1 MADQIYYS
9 VFTKKGLELLTEAI
23 RNGTKL
29 GITSMAF
36 GDGNGSLPVPDENF
50 TKLVREVHRTQ
61 LNSLAPD
68 PNNANWL
75 RAEAIIASAT
85 GGFNIRELGLYAGDV
100 LVAYSNYPATY
111 KPNPSDGTAR
121 IMTFR
126 MILQIDNTAS
136 FELKI
141 DADVVLATIQSVND
155 AKLELYENT
164 VNTVQSIEDLLNIKN
179 PWDGQIVNVE
189 SYHSVNYTSPVIP
202 VVEGGGIR
210 RYVAAL
216 KDINDGGVCING
228 WLLQKATYNYLTPEM
243 FGAKGI
249 GSAFNDY
256 EAIQNMLNAGNEGC
270 TFTFDGAKTYYN
282 GFENELTDPWQD
294 EDKRKQWTRNKRC
307 IFKFNGAKLTRRVP
321 RWNDANN
328 HDDYNSGQF
337 YTEDRTALLKISGAG
352 PWYMHDANFDS
363 NVQFGAMLSHTGEYD
378 LTDNTYCRGTCM
390 DWGLRM
396 ENVTDF
402 FCTNSIFQRSVFCVS
417 AVDCK
422 NINFTLPTFKFAA
435 QAEKRVN
442 ANDLALGAG
451 IKLERCKTVNLL
463 GVYGYKNANDTVEIE
478 RDNDDVTV
486 TGSSDYDVANS
497 MQIYSSSNVKLDWTG
512 RNIIKGTGVS
522 VIQSGEHSSNFLTG
536 KINIQNAFG
545 TGVLIRNYSDVS
557 QDLLGV
563 DLDITTENCAYG
575 GLIINNTHDT
585 YMPRGIKIDHTSI
598 NDGSWLTSSRQ
609 FSGKMTGDI
618 AGKDIRNTS
627 TKSYSGFIV
636 SGTNTKDTCLR
647 LNLDLTQAD
656 QPWFIGTNS
665 YVSFFGTK
673 TSWGT
678 FYLDCLDTTNIGNIG
693 SGLNLTE
700 KKGTINMYSYDIAY
714 KAGLNKMQGMTTESN
729 NQNYTLFYDTSD
741 EKVNGTGKSYP
752 VRIRIG
758 S

>member
-1 MADQIYYS
+1 MAAQYHS
-9 VFTKKGLELLTEAI
+9 LFTTQGLALLREAI
-23 RNGTKL
+23 QNGTKL
-29 GITSMAF
+29 GITHMAY
-36 GDGNGSLPVPDENF
+36 GDGNGIVPTPNADF
-50 TKLVREVHRTQ
+50 TKLVKEVYRTP
-61 LNSLAPD
+61 LNRLAPSD
-68 PNNANWL
+68 KNPNWL
-75 RAEAIIASAT
+75 EADGVISSAV
-85 GGFNIRELGLYAGDV
+85 GGFNIREVGLYAGNV
-100 LVAYSNYPATY
+100 LVAYANYPPTY
-111 KPNPSDGTAR
+111 KPAGGEGTAQIKTIR
-121 IMTFR
+121 IV
-126 MILQIDNTAS
+126 LQIDNTAN

-141 DADVVLATIQSVND
+141 DASVVMATIQAVED
-155 AKLELYENT
+155 VKLEIYQNT

-189 SYHSVNYTSPVIP
+189 SYHAVNYALPTIP

-216 KDINDGGVCING
+216 KNINDGGVCING

-249 GSAFNDY
+249 GSTFNDY
-256 EAIQNMLNAGNEGC
+256 QSIQNMLNAGAEGC

-282 GFENELTDPWQD
+282 AFDNELTDPWQD

-321 RWNDANN
+321 RWNDNNN
-328 HDDYNSGQF
+328 HDNYNSGQF
-337 YTEDRTALLKISGAG
+337 YTEDRTALLKISGNG

-363 NVQFGAMLSHTGEYD
+363 NVPFGAMLSHSGNYD
-378 LTDNTYCRGTCM
+378 YTDDTYCRGTAM

-417 AVDCK
+417 AVNCS
-422 NINFTLPTFKFAA
+422 NINFTMPTFKYGA

-451 IKLERCKTVNLL
+451 IKLEHCKGVKLI
-463 GVYGYKNANDTVEIE
+463 GVYGYKNANDTVELE

-497 MQIYSSSNVKLDWTG
+497 MMLYSSSNVKLDWTG

-522 VIQSGEHSSNFLTG
+522 LIQSGEHSSNFVSG
-536 KINIQNAFG
+536 KINIQNCYG
-545 TGVLIRNYSDVS
+545 TGVLIRNYDDVS
-557 QDLLGV
+557 QDLLGI

-585 YMPRGIKIDHTSI
+585 YMPRGLKINHTSI

-609 FSGKMTGDI
+609 FAGKMTGDVW
-618 AGKDIRNTS
+618 GKDVRNAT

-636 SGTNTKDTCLR
+636 SGTNTKATCLR
-647 LNLDLTQAD
+647 LNLDLTQVD
-656 QPWFIGTNS
+656 QPWVISENS
-665 YVSFFGTK
+665 FVSFFGTK

-678 FYLDCLDTTNIGNIG
+678 FYLDCLDTTNIGNTG
-693 SGLNLTE
+693 AGLNLSE
-700 KKGTINMYSYDIAY
+700 KKGTINMYSYDTVY
-714 KAGLNKMQGMTTESN
+714 RAGLNKMQGMTTESN
-729 NQNYTLFYDTSD
+729 NQNFTLFYDTSD
-741 EKVNGTGKSYP
+741 EKANGTGKSYP
-752 VRIRIG
+752 VRIHIDV
-758 S
+758 